1 MARKS
6 RKAEQIKRE
15 IVDSVPVE
23 QRKMITQPIT
33 FTYLNGEMTMMQ
45 TRIQTMIMEKLQER
59 IAAALNNRTK
69 NGFAGELFSDADFA
83 PITPD
88 GRTKYLTF
96 EVRYSELAVDPSH
109 YDDVDRA
116 ARAMQS
122 IIYEKEVPD
131 ERGRTAT
138 EYTVVFDKV
147 TIPNK
152 EDGRTERRDSIK
164 LRMLPETA
172 HDLFKVIPY
181 HRYLKDAVFLF
192 SSGYSGRIYL
202 LINANKQRGTWKISY
217 QKLRKILLT
226 NYDNETKKVAV
237 EKYTA
242 IGDFKKRVL
251 ETARKEILA
260 AADRVDCTF
269 DYEFEYP
276 TGRHRGTPEYV
287 VFHIHMT
294 DLGNRILQKKL
305 DCKPAEAIE
314 IKEENEPKNTNPI
327 NDMSKW

>member
-131 ERGRTAT
+131 ERGRMAT

-226 NYDNETKKVAV
+226 NYDNETKKIAV

-260 AADRVDCTF
+260 ASDRVDCTF

-314 IKEENEPKNTNPI
+314 IKEERKPKKVNPI
-327 NDMSKW
+327 NDMRKW

>member
-314 IKEENEPKNTNPI
+314 IKEESKPKKVNPI
-327 NDMSKW
+327 NDMRKW